1 MKSVADLRISQLL
14 AARLC
19 HELVGPITAVANG
32 ADLLCDDGVETD
44 QEALMLVGESALRAA
59 SRLEFYRFA
68 YGFIGDGPAA
78 GPAPCELAADYFKGS
93 RILCRYSDQVRSLPL
108 IQQQLAC
115 NLLVLGAEALGRG
128 GLIAVEAMDYGIRL
142 EAMGEDVSIAR
153 KQSAALTLMTPVAE
167 LTARTVHGY
176 FTGLL
181 ARTQG
186 WRLAEETAPGRLYIT
201 SLGAARYTAALPR
214 RTS

>member
-1 MKSVADLRISQLL
+1 MISVPDLRISQLL

-32 ADLLCDDGVETD
+32 ADLLCNDGAEPD
-44 QEALMLVGESALRAA
+44 QETLALVGESGRRAA
-59 SRLEFYRFA
+59 RRLEFFRFA
-68 YGFIGDGPAA
+68 YGFAGEGQAA
-78 GPAPCELAADYFKGS
+78 GPSPGELAAEYFKGS
-93 RILCRYSDQVRSLPL
+93 RILCRYGDQVRLLPL

-128 GLIAVEAMDYGIRL
+128 GLVAVEATDCGIRL
-142 EAMGEDVSIAR
+142 EALGEDVSIAR
-153 KQSAALTLMTPVAE
+153 KQSAALTLTTPVAE

-181 ARTQG
+181 ARTQD
-186 WRLAEETAPGRLYIT
+186 WRLAEETAPGRLYVA
-201 SLGAARYTAALPR
+201 SLGAAR
-214 RTS
+214 

>member
-1 MKSVADLRISQLL
+1 MRSVPDLRISELL

-19 HELVGPITAVANG
+19 HELIGPITAVANG
-32 ADLLCDDGVETD
+32 ADLLCEDGLETD
-44 QEALMLVGESALRAA
+44 QETLTLVGESARRAA

-68 YGFIGDGPAA
+68 YGFVGDGWVARPS
-78 GPAPCELAADYFKGS
+78 PCELAADYFEGS
-93 RILCRYSDQVRSLPL
+93 RILCRYGDEVRSLPL

-115 NLLVLGAEALGRG
+115 NLLVIGAEALGRG
-128 GLIAVEAMDYGIRL
+128 GIMAVKAVDCGIRL
-142 EAMGEDVSIAR
+142 EAAGEDVLMTR
-153 KQSAALTLMTPVAE
+153 EQSAALSLAAPLAD

-201 SLGAARYTAALPR
+201 SLGAAH
-214 RTS
+214 